1 MSKRAN
7 PALIGVFVMTALA
20 VVVAVVVYIGS
31 AGFGS
36 NWYQFKIYFQGNA
49 AGLQVG
55 APVVL
60 KGVTIGR
67 VTSIQ
72 VGLYPEAEDFIV
84 PVEIQIDENKILTP
98 GRRVEE
104 LILAE
109 LVRQGLRARLDL
121 QSILTG
127 QLRVELGFFPDTEA
141 KYRGRKPRYP
151 EIPSIPS
158 TLETLKAAL
167 EEFPIEELAAA
178 TVRIVNGLDRLVNS
192 PNMEQILDDVQQSAA
207 NVRSITG
214 SFEKRA
220 EPLAENIDITVT
232 EISRLVGEAR
242 IIIDSVGGDLKLATA
257 DARVLMN
264 DLQSNVDPAIDEF
277 RGAVRSAQSA
287 FDSADRA
294 FKSADELIGKESTLR
309 HEFLT
314 LMKNLSEAAR
324 SLKIMVD
331 YLERHPDAL
340 IRGKR

>member
-192 PNMEQILDDVQQSAA
+192 PNIEQILDDVQQSAA

>member
-1 MSKRAN
+1 
-7 PALIGVFVMTALA
+7 
-20 VVVAVVVYIGS
+20 
-31 AGFGS
+31 
-36 NWYQFKIYFQGNA
+36 
-49 AGLQVG
+49 
-55 APVVL
+55 
-60 KGVTIGR
+60 

-104 LILAE
+104 LTLAE

-192 PNMEQILDDVQQSAA
+192 PKIEQILDDVQQSAA

-220 EPLAENIDITVT
+220 EPLAENIDITVK
-232 EISRLVGEAR
+232 EINRLVAESR

-264 DLQSNVDPAIDEF
+264 DLQSNVDPAIGEF

>member
-20 VVVAVVVYIGS
+20 VLITVVVYVGS
-31 AGFGS
+31 AGFGG
-36 NWYQFKIYFQGNA
+36 NWYHFSIYFQGSA

-98 GRRVEE
+98 GRRVGE
-104 LILAE
+104 LTLAR
-109 LVRQGLRARLDL
+109 LVEQGLRARLDL

-141 KYRGRKPRYP
+141 KYRGRKPEFS

-167 EEFPIEELAAA
+167 EEFPIEELAAS
-178 TVRIVNGLDRLVNS
+178 TVRVVTGLDHLINS
-192 PNMEQILDDVQQSAA
+192 PKIEQILDDVQLAAA

-214 SFEKRA
+214 TFEKRA
-220 EPLAENIDITVT
+220 EPLVENIDSTVT
-232 EISRLVGEAR
+232 EINQLVGETR
-242 IIIDSVGGDLKLATA
+242 IVIDSVGGDLKLATA
-257 DARVLMN
+257 DARILMS
-264 DLQSNVDPAIDEF
+264 DLQSNVNPAIGEF
-277 RGAVRSAQSA
+277 RVAMKSAQSA
-287 FDSADRA
+287 FDSADSA
-294 FKSADELIGKESTLR
+294 FKSADDLIGKESTLR

>member
-1 MSKRAN
+1 MSKRVN
-7 PALIGVFVMTALA
+7 PALIGGFVITALTI
-20 VVVAVVVYIGS
+20 VVAVVVYMGS

-36 NWYQFKIYFQGNA
+36 NWYQFSIYFQGSA
-49 AGLQVG
+49 AGLQIG

-84 PVEIQIDENKILTP
+84 PVEIQIDETKILTP
-98 GRRVEE
+98 YRTAEE
-104 LILAE
+104 ISLDQLIQ
-109 LVRQGLRARLDL
+109 QGLRARLDL

-127 QLRVELGFFPDTEA
+127 QLRVELGFFPDTEV
-141 KYRGRKPRYP
+141 KFRGLKPAFP

-167 EEFPIEELAAA
+167 EDFPIEELTAAV
-178 TVRIVNGLDRLVNS
+178 VRVVSGLDKLINS
-192 PNMEQILDDVQQSAA
+192 PKVEQILDDVQLAAA
-207 NVRSITG
+207 NVRSITDTLDN
-214 SFEKRA
+214 RV

-232 EISRLVGEAR
+232 EINRLVGEAR
-242 IIIDSVGGDLKLATA
+242 LIIDSVGGDVELTIA
-257 DARVLMN
+257 DARLLMS
-264 DLQSNVDPAIDEF
+264 DLRTNINPTIGEF
-277 RGAVRSAQSA
+277 RGAMKSARSA
-287 FDSADRA
+287 FDSADSA
-294 FKSADELIGKESTLR
+294 FRSADGLIGKESTLR
-309 HEFLT
+309 HELQV
-314 LMKNLSEAAR
+314 LLKNLSEAAR

>member
-7 PALIGVFVMTALA
+7 PALIGGFVIAALA
-20 VVVAVVVYIGS
+20 ILVAVVVYMGS

-36 NWYQFKIYFQGNA
+36 NWYQFSIYFQGSA
-49 AGLQVG
+49 AGLQIG

-84 PVEIQIDENKILTP
+84 PVEIQIDETKILTP

-104 LILAE
+104 LTLAE

-141 KYRGRKPRYP
+141 TYRGRKSRFP

-178 TVRIVNGLDRLVNS
+178 TVRIVNGLDQLVNS
-192 PNMEQILDDVQQSAA
+192 PKLGQILDDVQLSAA
-207 NVRSITG
+207 NVRSITDTLD
-214 SFEKRA
+214 KRV

-232 EISRLVGEAR
+232 EVNRLVGEAR
-242 IIIDSVGGDLKLATA
+242 IIIDSVGGDVKLAAA
-257 DARVLMN
+257 DARVLMSE
-264 DLQSNVDPAIDEF
+264 LQSNVDPAIAEF
-277 RGAVRSAQSA
+277 RGALKSAQSA
-287 FDSADRA
+287 FDSADSA
-294 FKSADELIGKESTLR
+294 FESADDLIGKESTMR
-309 HEFLT
+309 HEL
-314 LMKNLSEAAR
+314 LVLLKNLSEAAR